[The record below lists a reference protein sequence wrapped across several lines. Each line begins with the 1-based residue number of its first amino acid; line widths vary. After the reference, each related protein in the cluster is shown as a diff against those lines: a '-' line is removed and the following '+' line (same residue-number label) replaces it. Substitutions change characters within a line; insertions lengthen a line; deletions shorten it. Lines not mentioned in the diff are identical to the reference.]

1 MSRDF
6 LLEIGTEELPPK
18 ALKPLMDAL
27 VELITEA
34 LRNASLEHGGVRGF
48 ATPRRLALHITA
60 LPERQPD
67 SAQERVGPAV
77 SAAFNAAGEPSPA
90 ALGFARSCGVEVQ
103 QLTHVESD
111 KGPRLAYRCTQPG
124 QSALALLPDMVNA
137 ALKALPIPR
146 RMRWGSGREEFVRP
160 VHWVVML
167 FGEEVIA
174 AEILGITAGRHSRGH
189 RFHCNQPIAIT
200 APANYVGLLRAGHV
214 LVDFDERRAL
224 IRDGIE
230 SLAQGIGGQ
239 AVIDSALLDEVTALN
254 EWPVPLLGNFESR
267 FLEVPAQALVSSMKA
282 HQKYFHIV
290 GSNGALMPRFITVA
304 NIDSKDPAR
313 VISGNE
319 RVIRPR
325 LSDAAFFFG
334 VDKKT
339 TLAAQRDKLREIVF
353 QQKLGSLFDKTERV
367 ATLCAY
373 LAPSFGAPESA
384 ARRAAELS
392 KSDLVSAMV
401 QEFADLQGIMGH
413 QYALHD
419 GEDASVAAALE
430 EQYMPRFAGDEL
442 PPSPLGATLA
452 TADRLDTLTGIFA
465 IGQVPSGSRDP
476 FALRRASLGVLRIL
490 IEGRVDLDLR
500 TALTVAATQY
510 SAFAKDTA
518 LVDRVLKYVL
528 ERLRAWYEEQGI
540 PVEVFQAVTARPLTN
555 PLDIHLRVQA
565 VHAFNQMS
573 DAAALASTNK
583 RVANIL
589 AKSDLATASMLADA
603 IDPALLQDAAELAL
617 AQAVES
623 CHRVISPL
631 LEQRRYPEALT
642 ELASLRKPVDQFF
655 DQVMVMA
662 ENAEVRN
669 NRFALLKTLQNL
681 FLNIADI
688 SLLVVD
694 KGAA

>member
-1 MSRDF
+1 MNRDF
-6 LLEIGTEELPPK
+6 LLEIGTEELPPT
-18 ALKPLMDAL
+18 ALKSLMDAL
-27 VELITEA
+27 VELVAEA
-34 LRNASLEHGGVRGF
+34 LRNASLEQGGIRGF

-60 LPERQPD
+60 LPEHQPD
-67 SAQERVGPAV
+67 STQERLGPAV
-77 SAAFNAAGEPSPA
+77 SAAFNAAGEPSAA

-103 QLTHVESD
+103 QLAHVESD
-111 KGPRLAYRCTQPG
+111 KGPRLAYRSVLPG
-124 QSALALLPDMVNA
+124 QPTVALLPAMVNA
-137 ALKALPIPR
+137 ALKALPVPR

-167 FGEEVIA
+167 FGEDVIA

-189 RFHCNQPIAIT
+189 RFHCNQPIPIT
-200 APANYVGLLRAGHV
+200 APANYVDLLRAAHV
-214 LVDFDERRAL
+214 LVDFNERRTL
-224 IRDGIE
+224 IRNGVE
-230 SLAQGIGGQ
+230 TLAQGVGGR

-254 EWPVPLLGNFESR
+254 EWPVPLMGNFESR
-267 FLEVPAQALVSSMKA
+267 FLEVPAQALVSSMKT
-282 HQKYFHIV
+282 HQKYFHMV
-290 GSNGALMPRFITVA
+290 DSNGALMPRFITVA
-304 NIDSKDPAR
+304 NIHSRDPAK
-313 VISGNE
+313 VIAGNE

-334 VDKKT
+334 VDKQT
-339 TLAAQRDKLREIVF
+339 SLATQRDKLRDIVF

-367 ATLCAY
+367 ATLATY
-373 LAPSFGAPESA
+373 LAPSFGAPENA

-401 QEFADLQGIMGH
+401 QEFADLQGVMGH
-413 QYALHD
+413 HYALHD
-419 GEDASVAAALE
+419 GEDAGVAAALE
-430 EQYMPRFAGDEL
+430 EQYMPRFAGDKL

-490 IEGRVDLDLR
+490 IEGQIDLDLR
-500 TALTVAATQY
+500 AALTVAAEQY
-510 SAFAKDTA
+510 PAFAQDTA

-528 ERLRAWYEEQGI
+528 ERLRAWYEEQSI
-540 PVEVFQAVTARPLTN
+540 PAEVFLAVTARPVTN
-555 PLDIHLRVQA
+555 PLDIHFRVQA
-565 VHAFNQMS
+565 VNAFNQIP
-573 DAAALASTNK
+573 DAAALTSANK

-589 AKSDLATASMLADA
+589 AKSDSATTSGSSVA
-603 IDPALLQDAAELAL
+603 IDQALLQDPAELAL
-617 AQAVES
+617 AQAVAS
-623 CHRVISPL
+623 CHRVVNPL
-631 LEQRRYPEALT
+631 LEQRRYTQALT

-662 ENAEVRN
+662 ENSEVRN
-669 NRFALLKTLQNL
+669 NRLALLQTLQNL